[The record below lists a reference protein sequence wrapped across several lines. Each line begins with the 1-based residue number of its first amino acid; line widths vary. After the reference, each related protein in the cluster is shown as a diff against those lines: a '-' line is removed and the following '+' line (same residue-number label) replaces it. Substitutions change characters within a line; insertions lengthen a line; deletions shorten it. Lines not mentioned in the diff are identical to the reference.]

1 MTETEQLLAIEALDA
16 LPAHI
21 AILDADG
28 VVVLLNRAWK
38 SFARQ
43 AGSGGAASHTGVHYR
58 AICCDPAAVGEAAED
73 LERAISEALRGG
85 RENVP
90 IDYRCRVM
98 GEERWFRMSASRFGL
113 QPYVVVTRED
123 ITRQKQHERVL
134 EQSEGILR
142 SVLEALPVGVW
153 ILDASGR
160 ILHGNAAGM
169 AIWGGARFVGPE
181 HFGEY
186 KGWWLD
192 TGQSIA
198 ADEWAA
204 ARAITTGETSI
215 DEEIEIEAFDG
226 TRKVISNSAVPLF
239 DGEHRITGAI
249 IVNQD
254 ITTRKRAEAERE
266 ALIAEHDRL
275 RQAAQD
281 AERMK
286 DDFIA
291 MLSHELRT
299 PLQSVLGWS
308 TILKRVL
315 PDVPASRRGAAA
327 IERNALVLSQLLDDT
342 LDLSRITRGKLTLTP
357 SAVDLTAVVAD
368 VVESMR
374 PGFVEKNVTLVD
386 RLGAPVVLFGDSTR
400 LQQIVWNLLANAL
413 KFTPPGGR
421 VNVQMDRT
429 ADSVDI
435 SVSDTGVGIAPEFL
449 PFVFERFRQSDGAER
464 VTRAGLGLGLAIVK
478 ELVELHRGTIS
489 VESAG
494 PGQGAT
500 FRLRL
505 PVVPTAES
513 EISGS

>member
-1 MTETEQLLAIEALDA
+1 MTETEQLLSIEALDA

-21 AILDADG
+21 AILDANG

-43 AGSGGAASHTGVHYR
+43 AGPAGAASLTGLDYR
-58 AICCDPAAVGEAAED
+58 AICCDPATAGEAAED
-73 LERAISEALRGG
+73 LERPIKEALRGD
-85 RENVP
+85 RETVP
-90 IDYRCRVM
+90 LEYRCRVM

-113 QPYVVVTRED
+113 RPYVVVTRED
-123 ITRQKQHERVL
+123 ITRQKRHERVL
-134 EQSEGILR
+134 EQSERVLR

-160 ILHGNAAGM
+160 ILHGNAAGR
-169 AIWGGARFVGPE
+169 AIWCGARFVGPE
-181 HFGEY
+181 QFGEY

-192 TGQSIA
+192 SGKPIA

-204 ARAITTGETSI
+204 ARAVMKGETSI

-249 IVNQD
+249 IVNQE

-275 RQAAQD
+275 RQVAQD

-291 MLSHELRT
+291 TLSHELRT

-315 PDVPASRRGAAA
+315 PDVQASRRAAAA
-327 IERNALVLSQLLDDT
+327 IERNARVLSQLLDDT
-342 LDLSRITRGKLTLTP
+342 LDLSRIIRGKLTLTP
-357 SAVDLTAVVAD
+357 SAVDLTAVVAE

-374 PGFVEKNVTLVD
+374 PGFAEKNVTLVD
-386 RLGAPVVLFGDSTR
+386 RLGAPLVVFGDSTR
-400 LQQIVWNLLANAL
+400 LLQIVWNLLANAL
-413 KFTPPGGR
+413 KFTPAGGR
-421 VNVQMDRT
+421 VNVQMDYT
-429 ADSVDI
+429 ADWVDV

-494 PGQGAT
+494 LGQGAT

-505 PVVPTAES
+505 PIVPTAEPETS
-513 EISGS
+513 RT